1 MSLLVNQTGLIYI
14 MSALPL
20 QLAWSESREEFVLNA
35 IAVFFIFQLDDLA
48 VPVEY
53 SLVSK
58 KDAVSVPAEK
68 DENNSNPTSTA
79 ASHNGPFS
87 QALRF

>member
-14 MSALPL
+14 MSGLPL
-20 QLAWSESREEFVLNA
+20 QLAWSESREDFAINA

-53 SLVSK
+53 SVVP
-58 KDAVSVPAEK
+58 KDEGSVPAASARDEK
-68 DENNSNPTSTA
+68 NKPSSTVASNT
-79 ASHNGPFS
+79 GLFS
-87 QALRF
+87 DALRV